1 MADAVSKLYAEIGF
15 KVKQDG
21 LKELKATL
29 KDITKQMDKFNK
41 SAKQAARN
49 YGIFSRNAA
58 RQELHDAKMATEASR
73 KALYDKRKQIMG
85 IRELDRQN
93 DRAARDKEKEERRIQ
108 REKSKADRDRAKEE
122 KRLRKEALTEKRK
135 QEREEQRLAREEQ
148 RRNEK
153 LVRDRK
159 KALNAA
165 LSATSNFVK
174 GIAKHIRAGSLG
186 LSRLLFSGVKES
198 LGRSVSTR
206 DFMMMTG
213 ANLADI
219 QSVMGRFASIG
230 ESVDQETVMGDLI
243 KLSQNIAGIALGQG
257 NLSAYKLLGTA
268 VRRGDISGMIR
279 GIGMAGKDIDNDFFA
294 KLLGD
299 IGLPSYWL
307 SFFKA
312 KGGGKEITNF
322 IDQGGQE
329 DILKAKGSLGT
340 LAVAFKNFAD
350 WITATLSPTIIE
362 ISNSLQ
368 DWVQDMSESLKGEAG
383 KKLSENLKEIA
394 ERIVSFIKAFDGEK
408 VINAI
413 TTFVGALEWV
423 ANKIVGIARK
433 FGYVP
438 EGEKEQYMKEYSEKI
453 RGRGLPGRAQ
463 DWLIQ
468 REALKIG
475 YKPTNS
481 TSYIDNRVIN
491 STVTVDSEGVV
502 DAVRN
507 EAIKFGGL
515 SIDPRSVAAI
525 SGYTGNANG

>member
-29 KDITKQMDKFNK
+29 KDITRQMDKFNK

-49 YGIFSRNAA
+49 YGIFSKNAA
-58 RQELHDAKMATEASR
+58 KQEMHNAKMATEASR
-73 KALYDKRKQIMG
+73 KALIDKRKQIMG
-85 IRELDRQN
+85 IKELDRQN
-93 DRAARDKEKEERRIQ
+93 DRATREREKEERRIQ
-108 REKSKADRDRAKEE
+108 REKSKADRDRAREE
-122 KRLRKEALTEKRK
+122 KELRREALKEKKK
-135 QEREEQRLAREEQ
+135 QEREEQRIAREEQ

-153 LVRDRK
+153 IVHERK
-159 KALNAA
+159 KALRAA
-165 LSATSNFVK
+165 LGATSDFVK
-174 GIAKHIRAGSLG
+174 GIARGIRASSIGF
-186 LSRLLFSGVKES
+186 SRLLYSGVKES
-198 LGRSVSTR
+198 LGRSIATR

-230 ESVDQETVMGDLI
+230 ESVDQETIMGDLT

-268 VRRGDISGMIR
+268 VKRGDISGMIR
-279 GIGMAGKDIDNDFFA
+279 GIGMAGQGIDNDFFA

-307 SFFKA
+307 PFFKA
-312 KGGGKEITNF
+312 QGGGKEITNF
-322 IDQGGQE
+322 IDQAGQE
-329 DILKAKGSLGT
+329 EILKAKGALGT
-340 LAVAFKNFAD
+340 LSVAFKNLAD
-350 WITATLSPTIIE
+350 WMTATLSPTLVE
-362 ISNSLQ
+362 ISGGLQ
-368 DWVQDMSESLKGEAG
+368 DWIQEMSESLKGETG
-383 KKLSENLKEIA
+383 RKLSQNLKEIA
-394 ERIVSFIKAFDGEK
+394 DRIVDFVKEFDANK
-408 VINAI
+408 VISAI

-423 ANKIVGIARK
+423 ANKIISIAKK

-438 EGEKEQYMKEYSEKI
+438 ESEKEQYMQDYANKLNA
-453 RGRGLPGRAQ
+453 RGLPLQARE
-463 DWLIQ
+463 WLLN
-468 REALKIG
+468 REMTKIG
-475 YKPTNS
+475 YRPTNS

-502 DAVRN
+502 DAVKN

-515 SIDPRSVAAI
+515 SIDPRSIAAI
-525 SGYTGNANG
+525 SGLGGNANG